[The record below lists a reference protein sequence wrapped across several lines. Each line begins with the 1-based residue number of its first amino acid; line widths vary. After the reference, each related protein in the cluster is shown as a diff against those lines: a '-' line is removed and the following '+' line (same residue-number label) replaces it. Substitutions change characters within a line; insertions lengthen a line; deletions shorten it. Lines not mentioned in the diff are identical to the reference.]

1 VDLFSR
7 ALGAKTQKQS
17 HFANQIMMTFFWR
30 HFCAI
35 GHFFS
40 ADMLLFGAKGPIIKP
55 ATEFFTPLLFPFLS
69 WHFV

>member
-1 VDLFSR
+1 MAIGIGEVDLFS
-7 ALGAKTQKQS
+7 LEPLVQKTEKQS

-40 ADMLLFGAKGPIIKP
+40 ADMLLLFGAKDYKTGN
-55 ATEFFTPLLFPFLS
+55 
-69 WHFV
+69 